1 MNNNEYLDFLKGNN
15 GNNHLNEFLDPLDI
29 MIFLKNGLKS
39 QSFWDRATPGG
50 KAVLVIGGA
59 TLAAMIA
66 TAGTKIY
73 KNYLSKIARKCNN
86 APNKEE
92 CMQKAR
98 AEAKKF
104 RIKQLQ
110 KAKDTC
116 KKSKDPA
123 KCESRVD
130 KEIMKLRG

>member
-1 MNNNEYLDFLKGNN
+1 MNNNEYLDFLKGD
-15 GNNHLNEFLDPLDI
+15 NHLNEFVDAADI
-29 MIFLKNGLKS
+29 MIFLSRGLKS

-50 KAVLVIGGA
+50 KAVLIIGGA

-66 TAGTKIY
+66 TAGVKVY
-73 KNYLSKIARKCNN
+73 KNYLSKIARTCNKSS
-86 APNKEE
+86 NKEK

-98 AEAKKF
+98 EEATKF

-110 KAKDTC
+110 KAKSTC
-116 KKSKDPA
+116 KKSKDPS